1 MRHFRIGLTTA
12 LAVYAIAMLASPDA
26 AILIDAFNQPVHE
39 AGHVLFSPFGTEAQL
54 LGGTFLQLFLPL
66 LLGAWFTV
74 HKNEY
79 AASVAAWWVGQSFTT
94 IGLTMAHSSATLL
107 PLPGADR
114 DWSILFAEW
123 GVAGQA
129 LQYGQL
135 AHGFGFLIMLVA
147 TYWGLIEAFSRPISR
162 AEALP
167 RYRSMARR

>member
-26 AILIDAFNQPVHE
+26 AVLIDAFNQPVHE
-39 AGHVLFSPFGTEAQL
+39 AGHILFSPFGTEAPL
-54 LGGTFLQLFLPL
+54 LGGTLLQLFLPL

-74 HKNEY
+74 QNNEY

-94 IGLTMAHSSATLL
+94 IGLTMANSSSVGL
-107 PLPGADR
+107 PHPGADQ

-129 LQYGQL
+129 VQYGHL

-147 TYWGLIEAFSRPISR
+147 TYWGVIEAFSRPVARSR
-162 AEALP
+162 MLP